1 MKLSRKSA
9 IRDEKIILT
18 IVFSVFESKK
28 AFKFCIFCLRNC
40 EKILPLL
47 LPLLLSSVDEIS
59 QDIPLYFIFR
69 IATFKS

>member
-40 EKILPLL
+40 EKILPK
-47 LPLLLSSVDEIS
+47 V
-59 QDIPLYFIFR
+59 
-69 IATFKS
+69 ATAAAAVICR